1 MLTRRTVL
9 QLAATAAAARSLAPN
24 VTAAEAARLLA
35 EPATPVAGAVIPG
48 PWEPVNVA
56 DPVAF
61 AMGVE
66 GDIAEDIINFQAPEE
81 LAAYVQ
87 ARAGVLAD
95 LPILAS
101 VGPDHPWTK
110 MDEAAYAWAGAAYL
124 QGVAAGAQY
133 EALRRALVGPRRVCR
148 RCQGIGSLAMGADR
162 NHATDMAG
170 GPQTCPDCGGA
181 GTVAAPLA
189 AL

>member
-9 QLAATAAAARSLAPN
+9 QLAASATAARSLAPN

-48 PWEPVNVA
+48 PWEPVNLA

-66 GDIAEDIINFQAPEE
+66 GDIAEDLINFQAPEE
-81 LAAYVQ
+81 LARYLQ
-87 ARAGVLAD
+87 ARASVLAD

-101 VGPDHPWTK
+101 VGIDHPWTK
-110 MDEAAYAWAGAAYL
+110 MDDAVYSWAGASYL

-133 EALRRALVGPRRVCR
+133 EALRRALVGSTR
-148 RCQGIGSLAMGADR
+148 
-162 NHATDMAG
+162 
-170 GPQTCPDCGGA
+170 TCPTCFGVGRLDEDGKRAMRGGGETCPVCA
-181 GTVAAPLA
+181 GVGTVAVGS
-189 AL
+189 

>member
-35 EPATPVAGAVIPG
+35 EPATPVPGAVIPG
-48 PWEPVNVA
+48 PWDPVNVA

-66 GDIAEDIINFQAPEE
+66 GDIAEDLINFQAPEE
-81 LAAYVQ
+81 MAAYVQ
-87 ARAGVLAD
+87 AHAGVLAD

-101 VGPDHPWTK
+101 VGLDHPWTK
-110 MDEAAYAWAGAAYL
+110 MDEAAYSWAGAAYL

-133 EALRRALVGPRRVCR
+133 EHLRMALVGPTRVCR
-148 RCQGIGSLAMGADR
+148 RCQGIGSLAASADR

-170 GPQTCPDCGGA
+170 GPQTCPDCGGG
-181 GTVAAPLA
+181 GTVAAPPAPL
-189 AL
+189 